1 VPSFSSL
8 KRYWYRCRGTEG
20 LTLDVRIVAGD
31 QFDAGQPIQQA
42 ITWLSSGSAAV
53 RTSLL

>member
-20 LTLDVRIVAGD
+20 LTLDERIVSGD
-31 QFDAGQPIQQA
+31 QFDVGQPIQQA
-42 ITWLSSGSAAV
+42 LTWLFSGSVAV